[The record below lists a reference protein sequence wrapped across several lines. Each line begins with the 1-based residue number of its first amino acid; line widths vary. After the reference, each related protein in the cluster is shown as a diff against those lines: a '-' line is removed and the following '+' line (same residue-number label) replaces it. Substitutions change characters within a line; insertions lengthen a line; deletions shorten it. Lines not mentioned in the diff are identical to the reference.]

1 MVDWV
6 FIGIQTLSIV
16 LSVGA
21 MLLVFIFLNKLAA
34 KREKKRVD
42 MYACP
47 ICGGVNLIHEK
58 KGPRD
63 TYFIA
68 SLRSNN
74 YFTCV
79 DCNYEGVCPLIL
91 KSDIEK
97 FRKDL
102 KSKKNNTKKKVDKN

>member
-1 MVDWV
+1 MVNLAS
-6 FIGIQTLSIV
+6 IGFQVLSIV
-16 LSVGA
+16 LSVGVI
-21 MLLVFIFLNKLAA
+21 LLVFILLNKLAA

-42 MYACP
+42 MYVCP
-47 ICGGVNLIHEK
+47 VCGGVNLIHEK

-63 TYFIA
+63 TYFIG

-74 YFTCV
+74 DFICV

-91 KSDIEK
+91 KSDLEK

-102 KSKKNNTKKKVDKN
+102 KSKKNITKKKVDKK